1 MRAVLIRDGKGPA
14 SHLYLG
20 DVEMPKPDHEE
31 VLVKVKAFGVNR
43 MDILQREGHY
53 PLPPGA
59 SKDIL
64 GVEFSGVI
72 TELGT
77 NVERW
82 QVGDE
87 VFGLTPGGAYAEYL
101 VAPQKNI
108 MKKPESLTWVEA
120 ASIPENLLT
129 AFQALVLISEVR
141 ENDNVLV
148 HAGASGVGVAALQ
161 LAHLYKASKVIAT
174 TSTQEK
180 VDWLLK
186 LPNAATHGANYKTQD
201 FASVVKEVTDGHGAD
216 VVIDFVGQSHFNK
229 NLAAMAKDGRMTMLG
244 LLSGAV
250 ATSVDLSQILL
261 KRLRIEGTT
270 LRSRSMSYQA
280 NLVSRFEKEVL
291 SHVTSANGNGA
302 VRIYIHKV
310 YPWQDIIE
318 AHNEMESNKNS
329 GKIVIEV
336 TEA

>member
-31 VLVKVKAFGVNR
+31 FLSSNVKAFGVNR
-43 MDILQREGHY
+43 MDILQREGRY

-64 GVEFSGVI
+64 GVEFSGV

-129 AFQALVLISEVR
+129 ASFQALVLISEVR

-186 LPNAATHGANYKTQD
+186 LPNAATHGANYN
-201 FASVVKEVTDGHGAD
+201 AGLRLHGHGAD

-244 LLSGAV
+244 LLAVSEGGAV
-250 ATSVDLSQILL
+250 ATS
-261 KRLRIEGTT
+261 RLRIEGTT

-280 NLVSRFEKEVL
+280 NLVSRF
-291 SHVTSANGNGA
+291 
-302 VRIYIHKV
+302 V

-336 TEA
+336 TRA